1 MRDFGPAYDGF
12 GSFSSDQAAPDAL
25 GMSALLRSRPNLR
38 TAAIRRKV
46 PQPDPCSA
54 ASDMQQRG
62 CNDLLDHV
70 VGPDEQVV
78 GISRPSA
85 LAVRKLITRSNLVG
99 STNGSSPTFSPFR
112 MRPT

>member
-70 VGPDEQVV
+70 VGPDEQDRRDFETE
-78 GISRPSA
+78 RPGGSQVDHQIEPGRQHERQFA
-85 LAVRKLITRSNLVG
+85 NL
-99 STNGSSPTFSPFR
+99 FAF
-112 MRPT
+112 